1 MEEEYPLLVRPRRD
15 TRPSMAFV
23 DGTMVA
29 RKADVRMP
37 RQHLTFTCFHS
48 IPLPVLRITS
58 TERFRSRREDH
69 LREKSKVLTVRD
81 KHTSNG
87 DHSVQRLLLG
97 THTAPGDRNYLM
109 IADVKIPTDEAAFD
123 ARKYDDQRGEVGGFG
138 AATGCKIEIKQRINH
153 EGEVHRYVFY
163 AFYLHHMA
171 NKARN

>member
-1 MEEEYPLLVRPRRD
+1 
-15 TRPSMAFV
+15 MALF

-29 RKADVRMP
+29 WKADVRMP
-37 RQHLTFTCFHS
+37 LQVFNFIHFHLAS
-48 IPLPVLRITS
+48 LPALRT
-58 TERFRSRREDH
+58 TTTDYFRSRREDH
-69 LREKSKVLTVRD
+69 PREKSKVLTVRD
-81 KHTSNG
+81 KHTRNG

-153 EGEVHRYVFY
+153 EGEVHRYVF
-163 AFYLHHMA
+163 LSL
-171 NKARN
+171 